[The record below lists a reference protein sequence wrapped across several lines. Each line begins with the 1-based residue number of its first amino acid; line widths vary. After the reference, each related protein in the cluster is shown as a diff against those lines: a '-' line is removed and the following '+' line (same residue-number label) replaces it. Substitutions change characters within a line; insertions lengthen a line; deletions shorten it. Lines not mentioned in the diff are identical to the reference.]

1 MTGLEEF
8 LKTFGN
14 LTVANVVYIIM
25 AIIFLIFAYRK
36 FSDYL
41 IKKHDAEEEKNK
53 QVKEALEAVSKYSKY
68 HEQDIA
74 SKKRLENDMQEI
86 KAAIEEHTKRL
97 EKMENDSKKREIN
110 KLRNTL
116 LQNYKY
122 YTDKSKNPLQAWTQM
137 ESEAFWDLFGDYED
151 MGGDG
156 YMHSEVQPKM
166 QLLTVIEMHDVENIY
181 ELMNS
186 RA

>member
-8 LKTFGN
+8 LEVFGN
-14 LTVANVVYIIM
+14 FTVANAIYIVM
-25 AIIFLIFAYRK
+25 AIVFLVLIYRK

-41 IKKHDAEEEKNK
+41 IKRHEAEQEKDK
-53 QVKEALEAVSKYSKY
+53 QIKEALDAAKEYSKY
-68 HEQDIA
+68 REEDI
-74 SKKRLENDMQEI
+74 KNQQKIETDMQEL
-86 KAAIEEHTKRL
+86 KAAVEEHTKRL

-122 YTDKSKNPLQAWTQM
+122 YTDKTKNPLQAWTHM
-137 ESEAFWDLFGDYED
+137 ESEAFWDLFNDYED

-166 QLLTVIEMHDVENIY
+166 QLLTVIEMNDTDGIS
-181 ELMNS
+181 ELMQA
-186 RA
+186 RQ